1 MLPHRILL
9 LTDLLPPQFAPRI
22 TALLQ
27 RLPQQEWQVD
37 VVSEEIRGDH
47 QGSHGSV
54 ERTSSLPAHRLE
66 RVPLVPRGEGRSMR
80 SLMRS
85 GR

>member
-1 MLPHRILL
+1 MPPHRILL

-27 RLPQQEWQVD
+27 RLPEGDWQVD

-47 QGSHGSV
+47 RGSHGSV
-54 ERTSSLPAHRLE
+54 EQKSSLPAHHLE
-66 RVPLVPRGEGRSMR
+66 RVRLAPKRGRS
-80 SLMRS
+80 L
-85 GR
+85 

>member
-54 ERTSSLPAHRLE
+54 ERTSSLRAPVSYTHLTL
-66 RVPLVPRGEGRSMR
+66 PTN
-80 SLMRS
+80 
-85 GR
+85 

>member
-1 MLPHRILL
+1 MPPHRILL

-27 RLPQQEWQVD
+27 RLPEGEWQVD

-47 QGSHGSV
+47 LGSHGSV
-54 ERTSSLPAHRLE
+54 EQ
-66 RVPLVPRGEGRSMR
+66 
-80 SLMRS
+80 
-85 GR
+85 